1 MAKKDKKWT
10 SLTKTEKLEW
20 LRGEIE
26 KILKGLPRTAA
37 RATKRLTDADGVL
50 SDKIGK
56 LTAKVDRLAKELQD
70 IKRKLEDR
78 EITPTE
84 RPSASPMVGSR
95 PEPQTFVE
103 HR

>member
-1 MAKKDKKWT
+1 MAKKQKNWA

-20 LRGEIE
+20 LRGEID

-70 IKRKLEDR
+70 TKKKLEAR
-78 EITPTE
+78 ETTPPEGPT
-84 RPSASPMVGSR
+84 ASPLVGSQT
-95 PEPQTFVE
+95 EPQSFVE